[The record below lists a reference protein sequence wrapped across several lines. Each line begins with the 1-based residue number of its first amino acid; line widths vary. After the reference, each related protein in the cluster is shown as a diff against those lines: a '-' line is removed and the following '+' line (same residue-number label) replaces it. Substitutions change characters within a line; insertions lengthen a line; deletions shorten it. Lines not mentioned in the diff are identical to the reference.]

1 MCMSILSA
9 ARKAVCSISVLALM
23 FQPLATAQE
32 AEHDSRQD
40 HLFSSDPAVR
50 GAAKVKLLQ
59 HPDPTLLSGLLKAL
73 PSSRGAIR
81 DDLLEILAK
90 YDDPSKL
97 PVFLSLLKPFH
108 SDNDSFQIGQQL
120 AHLGAPAA
128 QALLAACEDTGEG
141 YPEWAAGVLK
151 DMDNIGLPFIIEAL
165 LSDDDCRGQIG
176 RLGLQWALGE
186 ADPNSVLNADIRLA
200 SAAATDPDKHVRVA
214 TKRWFGSWKGRE
226 GKIDLS
232 GIVEALIAEYQS
244 NAPPETMERIVVML
258 SDTERPRVTR
268 FMRAAVHAPNPKIQR
283 TANEYLT
290 RFAPK
295 SKPARS

>member
-1 MCMSILSA
+1 M
-9 ARKAVCSISVLALM
+9 LM
-23 FQPLATAQE
+23 VQPLATTQQ
-32 AEHDSRQD
+32 AEHDSRLD
-40 HLFSSDPAVR
+40 HLFSSDPAMHS
-50 GAAKVKLLQ
+50 AAKVELLQ

-73 PSSRGAIR
+73 PSSRGTIR

-108 SDNDSFQIGQQL
+108 SDNDSFQIGLQL

-128 QALLAACEDTGEG
+128 QAILARCEDTGEG

-165 LSDDDCRGQIG
+165 LSDDDCRRQVG
-176 RLGLQWALGE
+176 RPGLQWALGE
-186 ADPNSVLNADIRLA
+186 ADPNSVLNADVRLA
-200 SAAATDPDKHVRVA
+200 SAAATDPDEHTCGA
-214 TKRWFGSWKGRE
+214 AKRWFGSWKGRE
-226 GKIDLS
+226 DKIDLS
-232 GIVEALIAEYQS
+232 GIVDALIAEYQA
-244 NAPPETMERIVVML
+244 NAPPETMEKIAIML

-283 TANEYLT
+283 IANEYLT
-290 RFAPK
+290 RFAANRK
-295 SKPARS
+295 